1 MTPYHIEREALCV
14 TAKWRTRLPTWVMRT
29 LQPVCAVSA
38 LPLIADSRDRALKN
52 PQYLSGMV
60 RSRLSLSQWPA
71 CHEQPGALECQN
83 APDLA
88 TSSRFVLLGSDAH
101 RSGSCAST
109 PQSRVCLC
117 RDRQD
122 RRSGYAS
129 RSRCGTDRGALAAH
143 LLRGFR
149 CSSSG
154 LAYYELNFA
163 PSTQWA
169 AYWFSGYRTRDACCD
184 RDQRAADHGR
194 VEFRP
199 LHPASVAR
207 VGSHILLQRS
217 RYGGSVSRQ

>member
-1 MTPYHIEREALCV
+1 VHHSEMACSTSDLGH
-14 TAKWRTRLPTWVMRT
+14 TRT

-101 RSGSCAST
+101 RSGSCASAS

-117 RDRQD
+117 RDRRD
-122 RRSGYAS
+122 KRSGYAS

-149 CSSSG
+149 CQFVG
-154 LAYYELNFA
+154 RRVLR
-163 PSTQWA
+163 TQLCA
-169 AYWFSGYRTRDACCD
+169 LDTVGCLLVQRLPYGDACCD
-184 RDQRAADHGR
+184 RDQRAPDHGR
-194 VEFRP
+194 VESRP

-207 VGSHILLQRS
+207 VGSDITLQR
-217 RYGGSVSRQ
+217 RDMAARHLGSDRGN